1 MVDEVKDK
9 VRDAVVTAKAQEFAK
24 KKAAEL
30 AAKVKSAP
38 DFEKAVKAGG
48 FTPESTE
55 LLTRDSP
62 VPGLGQAPAVIEA
75 AFALPQGGVS
85 DPITTDSGVAI
96 VKVVEKQQ
104 VSPEELTNNKDRF
117 REELLGDRK
126 NRFFSAYMAK
136 AKQKMRI
143 EVNRQAVQR
152 VIG

>member
-1 MVDEVKDK
+1 M
-9 VRDAVVTAKAQEFAK
+9 
-24 KKAAEL
+24 
-30 AAKVKSAP
+30 
-38 DFEKAVKAGG
+38 
-48 FTPESTE
+48 
-55 LLTRDSP
+55 
-62 VPGLGQAPAVIEA
+62 
-75 AFALPQGGVS
+75 
-85 DPITTDSGVAI
+85 AI
-96 VKVVEKQQ
+96 IKVVEKQQ